1 MDRRTERERQRQR
14 EQQRLRQRQMR
25 RRKRNNT
32 RKLLIFGGI
41 VVVIIMVIASMSF
54 WFLKKYVNQYEGDH
68 VAAGIYVEGVSVGG
82 MSEDEVREVIDDI
95 LDDRGMAS
103 ITLITTSPEESRTN
117 VLLSELG
124 ISASNE
130 EEIIEEMLAY
140 GKEGNLIS
148 RYNTLRKLEESGC
161 YYDLTYEIDSEL
173 ISSFVDVTYAEMIDS
188 PVDATLEYIDGS
200 LTVIGGEDGEKIDVD
215 LAVTQIE
222 AFMSEDWDGESGEI
236 YLSTIIVE
244 PDVTAASL
252 ESVTSVLGTFNT
264 YCANSGNRWNNVAR
278 GAELINGT
286 FLMPG
291 EELSVY
297 EIVAPFTEENGYY
310 NAGSYLDGEVVDSM
324 GGGICQVSTTLYNA
338 ALYAEL
344 EIAERYAHSMLVSY
358 VDPAMDAAIAGT
370 YKDLKIVNNTESP
383 IYIYGELS
391 GTTLTFTIF
400 GEETRDENRTL
411 DFESVETANNGYGD
425 PEFEENTELELGTI
439 NKVSSGY
446 IGKTAELWKYVY
458 VDGVLEEEIKINTS
472 YYKSSPETYEVG
484 TKSDSAEATA
494 LVRTAIATQDE
505 AQINAAITSAN
516 AIIAQA
522 AADAAAAEQAA
533 ADAAAAEQAAA
544 DAAAAQAAADAA
556 AQAEADAAEQQSTTE
571 SEAE

>member
-411 DFESVETANNGYGD
+411 EFESVETANNGYGD

>member
-1 MDRRTERERQRQR
+1 MDRKTERERQRRR
-14 EQQRLRQRQMR
+14 EQQRLRQRQIR
-25 RRKRNNT
+25 KRKRNNT

-41 VVVIIMVIASMSF
+41 VVVIIMIIASMSF
-54 WFLKKYVNQYEGDH
+54 WFLKKYVNQYEGDY
-68 VAAGIYVEGVSVGG
+68 VAAGIYVEDVSVGG
-82 MSEDEVREVIDDI
+82 MSEDEVREVIDEI

-103 ITLITTSPEESRTN
+103 ITLITTSPEESETN

-124 ISASNE
+124 ITASNE
-130 EEIIEEMLAY
+130 EEIIQEMLAY
-140 GKEGNLIS
+140 GKEGSLLS
-148 RYNTLRKLEESGC
+148 RYNTLRNLEDSGC
-161 YYDLTYEIDSEL
+161 FYDLTYEIDSEL
-173 ISSFVDVTYAEMIDS
+173 ISAFVEVTYSEMIDS
-188 PVDATLEYIDGS
+188 PVDATLEYVDGS
-200 LTVIGGEDGEKIDVD
+200 LTVIGGEDGEAIDVD
-215 LAVTQIE
+215 QAVTQIE

-244 PDVTAASL
+244 PEVTAASL

-264 YCANSGNRWNNVAR
+264 YCANSGSRWENVAR
-278 GAELINGT
+278 GAELINGAV
-286 FLMPG
+286 LMPG
-291 EELSVY
+291 EEFSVY
-297 EIVAPFTEENGYY
+297 EVVAPFTEENGYY

-358 VDPAMDAAIAGT
+358 VDPALDAAIAGT

-383 IYIYGELS
+383 IYIYGALS

-411 DFESVETANNGYGD
+411 DFESVVTADNGYGD
-425 PEFEENTELELGTI
+425 PEFEENPDLELGTI

-446 IGKTAELWKYVY
+446 VGKTAELWKYVY

-505 AQINAAITSAN
+505 TQINTAIASAN
-516 AIIAQA
+516 TIIAQA

-544 DAAAAQAAADAA
+544 DAAAAEQAAADAA
-556 AQAEADAAEQQSTTE
+556 AAEQAEADVATQ
-571 SEAE
+571 